1 MDAKYM
7 DSHILIPKC
16 VYKEFV
22 NADNFYYKYSIN
34 AKKITKGYPKK
45 TYTKKDYYS
54 EAMEKAL
61 NRHIETPLKDLLD
74 FARELPQ
81 KSNPFIVSSKI
92 KEIALI
98 YAKSLVARSEL
109 LIKYV
114 TEDNDILKIATIQ
127 DQHDMVVDFAMK
139 NKKTNMLYDM
149 FDISFMV
156 NETEIP
162 FVLPTRGQYEYTIK
176 GFLCINI
183 PLTPYC
189 SLWLKQRG
197 KTIRQIKDGEE
208 EIALIPKEQ
217 SDTVLQLN
225 KYAFIRQS
233 QDGLGYVVC
242 DKIEILQ
249 NISNN

>member
-1 MDAKYM
+1 M

-16 VYKEFV
+16 VFKEFV
-22 NADNFYYKYSIN
+22 NADKFYYKYSIN
-34 AKKITKGYPKK
+34 SRKITKGYPKK
-45 TYTKKDYYS
+45 TYTKEDYYS

-61 NRHIETPLKDLLD
+61 NRHIETPLKELLD
-74 FARELPQ
+74 FARELPL
-81 KSNPFIVSSKI
+81 KLDPIIVPPRI

-109 LIKYV
+109 LFKYV

-127 DQHDMVVDFAMK
+127 DQHDMVVDFAIK
-139 NKKTNMLYDM
+139 NQKTDMFYDM

-156 NETEIP
+156 NETDIP

-176 GFLCINI
+176 GVLCINI
-183 PLTPYC
+183 PLNPYC

-197 KTIRQIKDGEE
+197 KTIHPIDEGKE
-208 EIALIPKEQ
+208 EIALIPKDQ

-225 KYAFIRQS
+225 KYAFIRQN

-242 DKIEILQ
+242 DRIEILQ
-249 NISNN
+249 NISK